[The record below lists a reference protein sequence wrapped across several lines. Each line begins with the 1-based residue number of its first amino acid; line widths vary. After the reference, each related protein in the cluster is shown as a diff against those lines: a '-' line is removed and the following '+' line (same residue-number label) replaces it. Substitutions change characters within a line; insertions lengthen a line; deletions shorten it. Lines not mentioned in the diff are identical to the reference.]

1 MSQSP
6 SPPVLRLDVIR
17 ALRDLAASGATVSRL
32 VEEIRSQLGHPK
44 PLVIPVLVY
53 FTQAFHISLP
63 EALPLREWI
72 GSADDAEINA
82 VILPAIER
90 TRVRWMSDLATGY
103 NGSAGTSVADPG
115 VVTCK
120 PRS

>member
-1 MSQSP
+1 MSQP
-6 SPPVLRLDVIR
+6 APPPVLRLDVIR
-17 ALRDLAASGATVSRL
+17 AVRELAARGATVGRL

-44 PLVIPVLVY
+44 PLALPVLVY

-72 GSADDAEINA
+72 GEEDDTEINA

-90 TRVRWMSDLATGY
+90 ARHRWMAELAPGY
-103 NGSAGTSVADPG
+103 NGSTGAAAGEPG
-115 VVTCK
+115 
-120 PRS
+120 PEALEQRS